1 MEIGSIGVRSE
12 TGSRGAGKDNLKQAE
27 KFLVNNPQFIT
38 QKTVL
43 LFDHDVGKPDKDH
56 SGILFVR
63 SLPFNATNSKFRD
76 GIENLLPLG
85 IFEDRFYTVREVIQ
99 GGGRT
104 ATVREPNKRAICT
117 FVCKERRNPEDFEL
131 FRPILES
138 LRILLLPK
146 PTI

>member
-1 MEIGSIGVRSE
+1 LKAAISLLGFEDLGSGVEIGSIGVRSE
-12 TGSRGAGKDNLKQAE
+12 TGSRGAGKDNFKQAE

-85 IFEDRFYTVREVIQ
+85 ILKTASIPFE
-99 GGGRT
+99 
-104 ATVREPNKRAICT
+104 K
-117 FVCKERRNPEDFEL
+117 
-131 FRPILES
+131 
-138 LRILLLPK
+138 
-146 PTI
+146 